1 MSEDVEVEESGPDRR
16 SIMKAAAL
24 VVVPVAGVGAVAACS
39 SSNSASDTSS
49 SSSSNGAAG
58 SSGGSGSGGGSGNG
72 SVSVPSSSVPV
83 GGGYV
88 DKNNLVVVTQPQAGV
103 YKAFTAVCPHQ
114 GCTVADVSNNQI
126 QCPCHGS
133 IFSAKDGSV
142 INGPASTPLSA
153 MTATVSGANV
163 TVTAVSK

>member
-1 MSEDVEVEESGPDRR
+1 MSEDIEVEESGPDRR

-39 SSNSASDTSS
+39 SNSS
-49 SSSSNGAAG
+49 SSSSNGSSGSAG
-58 SSGGSGSGGGSGNG
+58 SSGGNGGSGNG

-114 GCTVADVSNNQI
+114 GCTVANVSNNQI

-133 IFSAKDGSV
+133 IFSAKDGTV
-142 INGPASTPLSA
+142 INGPATTALSP

-163 TVTAVSK
+163 TVTATSK

>member
-1 MSEDVEVEESGPDRR
+1 MSEDVDLEESGPDRR

-24 VVVPVAGVGAVAACS
+24 VVVPVAGVGVVAACS
-39 SSNSASDTSS
+39 SGNSSSDTSS
-49 SSSSNGAAG
+49 SNGSSGSAG
-58 SSGGSGSGGGSGNG
+58 SSGGGSGSGNG
-72 SVSVPSSSVPV
+72 SVSVPASSVPV

-88 DKNNLVVVTQPQAGV
+88 DKSNLVVVTQPQAGE
-103 YKAFTAVCPHQ
+103 YKAFTAVCTHQ
-114 GCTVADVSNNQI
+114 GCTVAGVSNNQI

-142 INGPASTPLSA
+142 INGPATTGLSA

-163 TVTAVSK
+163 TVTTASK

>member
-1 MSEDVEVEESGPDRR
+1 MSEDIEVEESGPDRR

-39 SSNSASDTSS
+39 SSNSS
-49 SSSSNGAAG
+49 SSSSNGSSGSAG
-58 SSGGSGSGGGSGNG
+58 SSGGNGGSGNG

-114 GCTVADVSNNQI
+114 GCTVANVSNNQI

-133 IFSAKDGSV
+133 IFSAKDGTV
-142 INGPASTPLSA
+142 INGPATTALSP

-163 TVTAVSK
+163 TVTATSK

>member
-1 MSEDVEVEESGPDRR
+1 MSEDIEVEESGPDRR

-39 SSNSASDTSS
+39 SNSS
-49 SSSSNGAAG
+49 SSSSNGSSGSAG
-58 SSGGSGSGGGSGNG
+58 SSGGSGNG

-114 GCTVADVSNNQI
+114 GCTVANVSNNQI

-133 IFSAKDGSV
+133 IFSAKDGTV
-142 INGPASTPLSA
+142 INGPATTALSP

-163 TVTAVSK
+163 TVTATSK

>member
-39 SSNSASDTSS
+39 SSNSSSDNSAG
-49 SSSSNGAAG
+49 SSNGSAG
-58 SSGGSGSGGGSGNG
+58 SSGGGSGNG
-72 SVSVPSSSVPV
+72 SVSVPSSSIPV

-103 YKAFTAVCPHQ
+103 FKAFTAVCTHQ
-114 GCTVADVSNNQI
+114 GCTVAGVSNNQI

-142 INGPASTPLSA
+142 VNGPATTALSA

-163 TVTAVSK
+163 TVTPASK

>member
-1 MSEDVEVEESGPDRR
+1 MSDDVEVEESGPDRR

-24 VVVPVAGVGAVAACS
+24 VVVPVAGVGTVAACS
-39 SSNSASDTSS
+39 SSNSSSDNSS
-49 SSSSNGAAG
+49 SSSSSGSAG
-58 SSGGSGSGGGSGNG
+58 SSGGGSGNG

-88 DKNNLVVVTQPQAGV
+88 DKNNLVVVTQPQAGE
-103 YKAFTAVCPHQ
+103 YKAFTAVCTHQ
-114 GCTVADVSNNQI
+114 GCTVGNVSNNQI

-142 INGPASTPLSA
+142 INGPATTALSA

-163 TVTAVSK
+163 TVTPASK

>member
-1 MSEDVEVEESGPDRR
+1 MSEDVDLEESGPDRR
-16 SIMKAAAL
+16 SLMKAAAL

-39 SSNSASDTSS
+39 SGNSSSDTSS
-49 SSSSNGAAG
+49 GSGSSGSG
-58 SSGGSGSGGGSGNG
+58 SSGGSGSGNG
-72 SVSVPSSSVPV
+72 SVSVPTASVPV

-88 DKNNLVVVTQPQAGV
+88 DKANLVVVTQPQAGQ
-103 YKAFTAVCPHQ
+103 YKAFTAVCTHQ
-114 GCTVADVSNNQI
+114 GCTVTNISNNQI

-142 INGPASTPLSA
+142 LNGPATTGLSP

-163 TVTAVSK
+163 TVTSASK